1 MKKLIL
7 LFALI
12 LLSCNYQNNDLF
24 LDNFQFV
31 TKGELKKNIYFPK
44 SIITNPLKTIDSSN
58 SDLLNYFQIPIN
70 EIEYKYSYSPN
81 KRNKYRFSYKYQIN
95 NTYYLVSYFE
105 DWGNLTEYSQFI
117 CIYDIEK
124 DKIVSKLNIG
134 ASGIKTIKD
143 CNYDGEIFTLKI
155 IYNTNLE
162 FGLDPTPEQQKPKE
176 FIEKYII
183 NEDFV
188 FEKLK

>member
-7 LFALI
+7 LFALF
-12 LLSCNYQNNDLF
+12 LMSCNYQKNHFF
-24 LDNFQFV
+24 LDNFFLV
-31 TKGELKKNIYFPK
+31 TKEELKKNIYFPK
-44 SIITNPLKTIDSSN
+44 TINENPLKTIDSLN
-58 SDLLNYFQIPIN
+58 VNLLNYFQIPIN

-81 KRNKYRFSYKYQIN
+81 KKNKYRFSYKYQID

-124 DKIVSKLNIG
+124 DKIISKLNIG
-134 ASGIKTIKD
+134 SSGIKTIKD
-143 CNYDGEIFTLKI
+143 CNYDGEIFTLRI

-183 NEDFV
+183 NEDFT